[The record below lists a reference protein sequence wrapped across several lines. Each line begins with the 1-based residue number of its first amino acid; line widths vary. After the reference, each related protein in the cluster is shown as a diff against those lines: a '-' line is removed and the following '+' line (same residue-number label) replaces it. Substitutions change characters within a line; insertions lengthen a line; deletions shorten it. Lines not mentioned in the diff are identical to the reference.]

1 MSNPD
6 PAVPDPAPAE
16 EASQPEELQEEA
28 RRSEETAPADAELEV
43 SDPAAAEPEVEVV
56 QSEVEVELRRS
67 VRWTRLLIVGA
78 VIGVVVAVLASL
90 SFPVEEGADYTMRQ
104 IAGFMAIIGGAIGVG
119 IGGLLALILN
129 QVAKRK
135 HGRGVAIQTDVR

>member
-6 PAVPDPAPAE
+6 PAVPDSATAE

-43 SDPAAAEPEVEVV
+43 SDPAAAEPEVV